1 MDLKDRFTG
10 LMRQRK
16 GRLTHEMVLTPGRFG
31 LGKTPDR
38 LQPDSTTSMICGYCS
53 TGCGLM
59 IHMKDGKAVNLTP
72 DPEYPVNLGMACP
85 KGWEALTPLKA
96 DDRAT
101 MPMVR
106 GEDGKL
112 APVEWDQVLRLFSDK
127 FKATLARH
135 GRESAAFLST
145 GQIPTE
151 EMFVLGLLAKFGM
164 GFVHGD
170 ANTRQ
175 CMATSHV
182 AYKQSFG
189 FDAPPFTYKD
199 FEESDVVVFFGANPC
214 IAHPI
219 MWERV
224 MMNPRKP
231 EIIVVDPRQTET
243 ALAASKHYP
252 LQPKSDLP
260 LLYGLAHILIREGWI
275 DQAYVDAHTS
285 GFEAFRDH
293 VKTYDPAAVGKLT
306 GLGEARMMEFARSL
320 KPGKRV
326 SLWWTMGVN
335 QSHEGVRTAQA
346 IINLALL
353 TGNIGKP
360 GTGAN
365 SITGQVNAMGS
376 RLFSNTTGLPG
387 GRNFQDAAHRQ
398 EVADILGIDPAII
411 QQKPG
416 LAYDQILD
424 GINEGRIKALWVIA
438 TNPAHS
444 WVNQEEFR
452 TAAAKL
458 DFLVVQDMYHD
469 TDTAKLAH
477 LVLPSAGWGEK
488 EGVVINSERRLG
500 LFKKVYPAPGQ
511 ALADFYIFKLI
522 AKYWGCEALFK
533 DMDTPEQAF
542 QMMCKLS
549 AGRPCDFTGIVDY
562 RMIDREGGIQW
573 PLPTSAMTPQT
584 KGSEGAAAAG
594 SAGSPAPSSSI
605 LATRIVKER
614 RLFED
619 GRYYHPD
626 GKAKFQFGP
635 PQPIPE
641 PVSAEFPFALL
652 TGRGS
657 SAQWHTN
664 TRTGKSAVLRKL
676 YPADSLVEIH
686 PEDASRL
693 KIVQGEWV
701 IVRSL
706 RGQARARAAV
716 ASTVQTGHVF
726 MPMHDVEVNRLT
738 FPSYD
743 PHSRQPSY
751 KHCAVRIEKEPAA

>member
-1 MDLKDRFTG
+1 MVLKDMFTEF
-10 LMRQRK
+10 MRQRQ
-16 GRLTHEMVLTPGRFG
+16 GRLTHEMVLTPGKFG
-31 LGKTPDR
+31 LGQTPDR
-38 LQPDSTTSMICGYCS
+38 LQPDSTTSMICGFCS
-53 TGCGLM
+53 TGCGLK
-59 IHMKDGKAVNLTP
+59 IHLKDGKAVNLTP
-72 DPEYPVNLGMACP
+72 DPDYPVNLGMACP

-96 DDRAT
+96 GDRAV
-101 MPMVR
+101 MPMLR

-112 APVEWDQVLRLFSDK
+112 APMQWDAALRTFTDK
-127 FKATLARH
+127 IKGTISRH
-135 GRESAAFLST
+135 GKESVAFLST

-151 EMFVLGLLAKFGM
+151 EMFMLGLLAKFGM
-164 GFVHGD
+164 GLVHGD

-199 FEESDVVVFFGANPC
+199 YEESDVLVFFGANPC

-243 ALAASKHYP
+243 ALAATRHYP
-252 LQPKSDLP
+252 IQPKSDLP

-285 GFEAFRDH
+285 GFDAFRKH

-306 GLGEARMMEFARSL
+306 GLGEERMIEFARSL
-320 KPGKRV
+320 KPGRRV

-346 IINLALL
+346 VINIALM
-353 TGNIGKP
+353 TGNMGKP

-387 GRNFQDAAHRQ
+387 GRNFQDAQHRK
-398 EVADILGIDPAII
+398 EVADILGIDQAII

-424 GINEGRIKALWVIA
+424 GVKEGRIKALWVIA

-452 TAAAKL
+452 AVAKKL

-469 TDTAKLAH
+469 TDTAQLAH
-477 LVLPSAGWGEK
+477 MVLPSAGWGEK

-522 AKYWGCEALFK
+522 AKYWGCESLFQGI
-533 DMDTPEQAF
+533 DTPEQAF
-542 QMMCKLS
+542 QVMSKLS
-549 AGRPCDFTGIVDY
+549 AGRPCDFTGIADY
-562 RMIDREGGIQW
+562 KMIDREGGIQW
-573 PLPTSAMTPQT
+573 PLPATAPA
-584 KGSEGAAAAG
+584 GAAGAV
-594 SAGSPAPSSSI
+594 PAYPP
-605 LATRIVKER
+605 IVRER

-641 PVSAEFPFALL
+641 PVTPEFPFALL

-676 YPADSLVEIH
+676 YSADSLVEIH
-686 PEDASRL
+686 PDDASRL
-693 KIVQGEWV
+693 KIASGEWV

-716 ASTVQTGHVF
+716 ASTVQPGQLF

-751 KHCAVRIEKEPAA
+751 KHCAVRVEKETKA